1 MGRIVSS
8 YRQSRQDSR
17 KQRNADSSCH
27 QNQPIL
33 QACVRALYEWVG
45 ISSFRNQFIVEKK
58 LSIAIDG
65 PAGAGK
71 TTQAK
76 AVAKVLGFTYVDTGA
91 MYRTLAL
98 YMKEAGKTMEE
109 VPAAL
114 KDVEMRIVR
123 EKSGDQKMFLGT
135 RDVTGLIRTPEISKL
150 ASDISAI
157 PAVREYLLETQR
169 QRARENNVVM
179 EGRDIGTVILPDAT
193 LKVFLTADLDAR
205 AWRRGRQME
214 PGTYLLSRLAEEIKA
229 RDEND
234 SKRAEA
240 PLTKAE
246 DAYFLDCS
254 RLTIKET
261 TEAILEMWKAA
272 TAEKSA

>member
-1 MGRIVSS
+1 M
-8 YRQSRQDSR
+8 
-17 KQRNADSSCH
+17 
-27 QNQPIL
+27 
-33 QACVRALYEWVG
+33 
-45 ISSFRNQFIVEKK
+45 EKK

-98 YMKEAGKTMEE
+98 YMKEAGKTMGE

-169 QRARENNVVM
+169 QLARENNVVM